1 MKKKFVLTYYIYIA
15 LLFLFVSPCFA
26 SGASEALRNLGE
38 RFYIEGNYADA
49 AHEFHKAVL
58 ADPSDDLSSA
68 YYNLS
73 RRKLRNKQISKSLD
87 YLESKMLPESINPA
101 EISRNAGSYSGQ
113 SSLNNPA
120 PSNPAGNKVIQQQE
134 SAIEKSL
141 KLAENKPLSEN
152 PSYNSQQSKNSKL
165 DLEGTKT
172 ETNGAGEGNIDVTG
186 DYQTSL
192 GIEHGDVYWK
202 RANYDLNEENWRTES
217 GSALNQHENTY
228 DPAIYSRVHLNIDDK
243 KEEGLGFHSDI
254 DISPWSF
261 IGKSNKVTVTGGGDT
276 ADVELKYWAN
286 SGYTVNQTVYT
297 NVLGDSFSLPEMKL
311 TGGRTLPA
319 SINSLWNTFSI
330 PELDIHREFWPLRE
344 LWFDYNSGPVSLEV
358 FPAALQSKAYTSD
371 DIIGLSNHKIY
382 WEESPWLDSWAPGH
396 LNTGAVP
403 QDFFKGYW
411 DDSLSSLA
419 RDSSGTYLT
428 NLRGIAFSFDS
439 DSTSLDITFASP
451 KTLWQDYEVF
461 DTYSGVVRLKH
472 LLFDNFQIGST
483 YTAKLGYNEDSFDA
497 SNQAVGVDFN
507 YGITPKS
514 KVSLEM
520 AKSKSIQDKTSGY
533 ETDKRGNAAKLSYV
547 FSSQEDIFD
556 KSYFGI
562 VPEKDSQ
569 TPFYRGVLE
578 FAHMDKGFEAGL
590 SNYTETRDDSYWS
603 RHIHFRKP
611 FDYYYAGLYGSS
623 LGWYDIEPNAI
634 GDGIDYGRD
643 VIRLRY
649 EFSNFLGSNLDG
661 LFDVRNVH
669 STKGKFIENVT
680 HLEAAYRVTD
690 KLTAKVLGIHQKLP
704 KTKAGLDPFL
714 FSTVTGDYLENS
726 SITDGKDPSLK
737 TVSAGAEYEFS
748 PKVSL
753 DFIWEHT
760 NDSTLSNDNFPR
772 GLLNWTSMTTYNQ
785 DGYVFRKLSQGL
797 NHGECF
803 SLPPYS
809 YFDIFRAG
817 IHLKPLENLE
827 MYLDWT
833 KNENYWAQAID
844 DNVNHISLEA
854 AYMPLDKLGFY
865 LKYTYSKMNDYT
877 ELNDGQTT
885 GKNSHHNFF
894 AEMRYRPVE
903 DSEFILQYGV
913 GGITPISVST
923 GSPFGGGIPVLD
935 TQQVVRAYYRRKF

>member
-1 MKKKFVLTYYIYIA
+1 MKKKLVFAYYIYITS
-15 LLFLFVSPCFA
+15 LFFFISPCFA
-26 SGASEALRNLGE
+26 SDASEVLRDLGK

-49 AHEFHKAVL
+49 AHEFYKAVL

-68 YYNLS
+68 YYDLS
-73 RRKLRNKQISKSLD
+73 RRKLRNKQISESLD
-87 YLESKMLPESINPA
+87 YLESKVLSERIKPA
-101 EISRNAGSYSGQ
+101 GGYPSPKPLSNKELLNKPSPVKKNYPAR
-113 SSLNNPA
+113 SSPS
-120 PSNPAGNKVIQQQE
+120 SNPAGNRGIQQQE

-141 KLAENKPLSEN
+141 KLAENKQVSEN
-152 PSYNSQQSKNSKL
+152 PSNISQQPR
-165 DLEGTKT
+165 
-172 ETNGAGEGNIDVTG
+172 NIDVTG

-202 RANYDLNEENWRTES
+202 RTNYDLNEENWRTES

-228 DPAIYSRVHLNIDDK
+228 DPAIFSRMHFNIDEN
-243 KEEGLGFHSDI
+243 KEEGLGFHSNI

-261 IGKSNKVTVTGGGDT
+261 IGKSNKVTVTGGGGDT
-276 ADVELKYWAN
+276 ADIEVKYWAN
-286 SGYTVNQTVYT
+286 SGYTVNQTIYS
-297 NVLGDSFSLPEMKL
+297 NILGDSFSLPEMKL
-311 TGGRTLPA
+311 TGGRILPA
-319 SINSLWNTFSI
+319 SVGSLWNTFSI

-344 LWFDYNSGPVSLEV
+344 LWFDYNSGPVGLEV

-396 LNTGAVP
+396 LNTGAAP
-403 QDFFKGYW
+403 NDFYKGYW

-419 RDSSGTYLT
+419 RDSSGIYLT
-428 NLRGIAFSFDS
+428 NLRGAAFSFDS

-451 KTLWQDYEVF
+451 KTLWQDYEDF
-461 DTYSGVVRLKH
+461 DTYAGVVRLKH

-483 YTAKLGYNEDSFDA
+483 YTAKLGYNEDSLDA
-497 SNQAVGVDFN
+497 SNQTVGVDLS

-514 KVSLEM
+514 KISLET
-520 AKSKSIQDKTSGY
+520 AKSKSIQDKTSDY
-533 ETDKRGNAAKLSYV
+533 KTDKRGDAVKLSYV
-547 FSSQEDIFD
+547 FSSQEDVFD

-562 VPEKDSQ
+562 VPERDSRD
-569 TPFYRGVLE
+569 PFYRGTLE
-578 FAHMDKGFEAGL
+578 FAHMDRGFEAGL

-611 FDYYYAGLYGSS
+611 FDYYYAGLYGAS

-669 STKGKFIENVT
+669 ATSRKFIENVT
-680 HLEAAYRVTD
+680 HIEGTYRVTD
-690 KLTAKVLGIHQKLP
+690 KLTAKVLGVHQKLP
-704 KTKAGLDPFL
+704 KTKANVDPFL

-726 SITDGKDPSLK
+726 SVEDGKNPSLK
-737 TVSAGAEYEFS
+737 TASAGAEYKFS

-760 NDSTLSNDNFPR
+760 NDSTLANDNFPR
-772 GLLNWTSMTTYNQ
+772 GLLTWTSMTTYNE

-797 NHGECF
+797 NHEECF
-803 SLPPYS
+803 SLPPYN

-817 IHLKPLENLE
+817 VHLKPLENLE
-827 MYLDWT
+827 MALDWT

-844 DNVNHISLEA
+844 DNVNHISLET

-894 AEMRYRPVE
+894 AEMRYRPVG